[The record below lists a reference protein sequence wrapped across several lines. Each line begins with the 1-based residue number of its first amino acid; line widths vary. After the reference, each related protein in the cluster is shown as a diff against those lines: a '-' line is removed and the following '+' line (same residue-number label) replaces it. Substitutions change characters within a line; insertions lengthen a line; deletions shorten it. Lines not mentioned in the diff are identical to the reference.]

1 MLIFRT
7 LAGAVALAALSTPA
21 HADLLLDNVDGI
33 RIDERGEVD
42 RFTALWID
50 DEGRVKQ
57 VLDRRDKRPDTD
69 YRLDGRGRVV
79 MPGLID
85 AHLHVMGLGFGELT
99 LDLSNTRSLGEAQQA
114 IAQFA
119 AENPGRPWIVGR
131 GWNQESWGL
140 GRFPTAAELDAA
152 VADRPVLLARV
163 DGHAQ
168 WANSLAIEQ
177 AGLTA
182 ATKDVA
188 GGRIERLANGAP
200 AGVFVDAA
208 EELVTRVVP
217 VPRPKD
223 RDAALAKAQEKLLSL
238 GITAAADMG
247 TTLDDWQAMR
257 RAGDEGRLKLRIMAY
272 AGGIEAMEAI
282 AGSKPT
288 PWLYDDRL
296 RLGGVKLYLDG
307 ALGSR
312 GAWLKAPYADDAG
325 NTGLP
330 LLTPAQLRN
339 LMSRAAM
346 DGFQVATHAIGD
358 AANAELLG
366 AIAELSETYSGDRR
380 WRIEHAQ
387 VVSPG
392 DIAAFGRHGV
402 VASIQP
408 VHQTSDRLMAESRLG
423 PDRLPGSYAWNS
435 IRSAGARL
443 AFGSD
448 APVEAPDPHVGM
460 AVAFTRE
467 DAQGQPFGGWF
478 PMEAVS
484 REEALCGFTQDAA
497 YAGFADGR
505 FGRLVPGERADFI
518 FVDRDPTLVSPTE
531 LRATRVLETWIAGER
546 VFAASTAGQAGVGR

>member
-402 VASIQP
+402 VASMQP

-484 REEALCGFTQDAA
+484 REEALRGFTQDAA

>member
-131 GWNQESWGL
+131 GWNQELWGL

-380 WRIEHAQ
+380 GRIEHAQ

-402 VASIQP
+402 VASMQP

-484 REEALCGFTQDAA
+484 REEALRGFTQDAA

>member
-131 GWNQESWGL
+131 GWNQELWGL

-402 VASIQP
+402 VASMQP

-484 REEALCGFTQDAA
+484 REEALRGFTQDAA